1 MKEKEKDVRDLLECA
16 SGAPPFFLS
25 GKGAFGSVWY
35 CMEDAFSR
43 FAIKV
48 VETSGT
54 DDWKHE
60 FESVKLYLSKVKP
73 HPNLIQVYVLEER
86 DECFFYLIDIAD
98 SMIDEA
104 AYFPATLDTY
114 VAWDP
119 IDNQELIDIFE
130 QLLDGLDALHAAR
143 LVHRDIKPENIIMVD
158 GIPKFSDIGLVASAL
173 EPYRVAGT
181 EDFIPPELLGR
192 TKKITP
198 RSGYEADIYALG
210 KTLYCLFSGSSANSF
225 PIIGTDK
232 LATPEGKIINRTINA
247 VCHPSYARRLK
258 TSDEFRKAL
267 RGIPV
272 KPHR

>member
-1 MKEKEKDVRDLLECA
+1 
-16 SGAPPFFLS
+16 
-25 GKGAFGSVWY
+25 
-35 CMEDAFSR
+35 
-43 FAIKV
+43 
-48 VETSGT
+48 
-54 DDWKHE
+54 
-60 FESVKLYLSKVKP
+60 
-73 HPNLIQVYVLEER
+73 
-86 DECFFYLIDIAD
+86 
-98 SMIDEA
+98 MIDES
-104 AYFPATLDTY
+104 YIPATLDTY
-114 VAWDP
+114 VTWDP
-119 IDNQELIDIFE
+119 IDNSEIIDIFE

-143 LVHRDIKPENIIMVD
+143 LVHRDIKPENIIICNDV
-158 GIPKFSDIGLVASAL
+158 PKFSDIGMVASAS

-181 EDFIPPELLGR
+181 EDFIPPELLCG

-210 KTLYCLFSGSSANSF
+210 KTLYTIFSEFNVKSF
-225 PIIGTDK
+225 PLTPAKK

>member
-1 MKEKEKDVRDLLECA
+1 MNEQGVLHTIYDVTGWFPDVH
-16 SGAPPFFLS
+16 SGE
-25 GKGAFGSVWY
+25 GAFGGVWT
-35 CMEDAFSR
+35 CEDGEHHRRAVKIVFKS
-43 FAIKV
+43 
-48 VETSGT
+48 E
-54 DDWKHE
+54 DDEDWKHE
-60 FESVKLYLSKVKP
+60 LKSLKLYQSKAQP
-73 HPNLIQVYVLEER
+73 HPNLIQIYRIEEFE
-86 DECFFYLIDIAD
+86 DYFFYFIDAAD
-98 SMIDEA
+98 NMVGEISYI
-104 AYFPATLDTY
+104 PGTLDIY
-114 VAWDP
+114 DEFYQ
-119 IDNQELIDIFE
+119 IDNSEIIDIFE

-181 EDFIPPELLGR
+181 GDFIPPELLGR

-198 RSGYEADIYALG
+198 QSGYEADIFALG
-210 KTLYCLFSGSSANSF
+210 KTLYTIFSGSKANFF
-225 PIIGTDK
+225 PIIGADK

>member
-1 MKEKEKDVRDLLECA
+1 MKEKDIRDLLECA

-25 GKGAFGSVWY
+25 GKGAFGGVWY
-35 CMEDAFSR
+35 SMEEEIPR
-43 FAIKV
+43 FALKV
-48 VETSGT
+48 VEKSET
-54 DDWKHE
+54 DNWKHE

-73 HPNLIQVYVLEER
+73 HPNLIQVYALEER
-86 DECFFYLIDIAD
+86 DECFFYVIDIAD
-98 SMIDEA
+98 SMIDES
-104 AYFPATLDTY
+104 YIPATLDTY

-119 IDNQELIDIFE
+119 IDNQEIIDIFE
-130 QLLDGLDALHAAR
+130 QLLDGLDALHAVQI
-143 LVHRDIKPENIIMVD
+143 VHRDIKPENIIICNDV
-158 GIPKFSDIGLVASAL
+158 PKFSDIGLVASAL

-181 EDFIPPELLGR
+181 EDFIPPELLCG
-192 TKKITP
+192 TKRIIP
-198 RSGYEADIYALG
+198 QSGYEADIYALG
-210 KTLYCLFSGSSANSF
+210 KTLYTIFSEFNAKSF
-225 PIIGTDK
+225 PLTPAKK